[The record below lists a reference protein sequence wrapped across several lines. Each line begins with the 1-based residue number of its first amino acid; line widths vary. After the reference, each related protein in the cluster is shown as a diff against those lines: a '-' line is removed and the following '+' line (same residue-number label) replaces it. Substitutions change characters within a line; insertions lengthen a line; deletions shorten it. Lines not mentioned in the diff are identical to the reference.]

1 MVPRAEGKAGS
12 TLVLG
17 ETLRSRAQLWESDS
31 LDLKLV
37 PPPALVKFFIE
48 ECNEK
53 QREKGK
59 GVPMYPTFRV

>member
-12 TLVLG
+12 TLVLE

-37 PPPALVKFFIE
+37 PPPA
-48 ECNEK
+48 
-53 QREKGK
+53 
-59 GVPMYPTFRV
+59 M